1 MGLLRTVEGKSC
13 QTRFVV
19 NPQRISVL
27 WPFPGGS
34 EHPWSS
40 CRGLGSGK
48 VTQFG
53 GGNGFEEA
61 RTGGEGPDKTQPRA
75 PQRPDTVQGR
85 GIRAKRLG
93 ERKAQDTGS
102 GVVL

>member
-34 EHPWSS
+34 EHPWRS

-85 GIRAKRLG
+85 GVRAKRLG

>member
-1 MGLLRTVEGKSC
+1 MGLRRTAEGKSC
-13 QTRFVV
+13 QTRFVD
-19 NPQRISVL
+19 PQRISVL

-40 CRGLGSGK
+40 CRDLGSGK

-61 RTGGEGPDKTQPRA
+61 STGGESLDRTQPRS
-75 PQRPDTVQGR
+75 PQRPDT
-85 GIRAKRLG
+85 A
-93 ERKAQDTGS
+93 RKGS
-102 GVVL
+102 KSKEAG